1 MKKNLPVTGREQA
14 VSDHANILSTT
25 DLKGA
30 ISYVNDDFIRISGF
44 VEEELLKRNHN
55 IVRHPDMP
63 PAAFKD
69 LWDSVKSGRAWMG
82 LVKNRCKNGDHYWV
96 SAYVM
101 PIRKDG
107 QVAEYQSVRTRPPR
121 EWVDRATSMYAGLM
135 NDRLPLV
142 MRLPMPPVA
151 VRLVGGMVMAAA
163 LSLALGGLWGTP
175 IISSLVPVLLA
186 LILGSGLSAWLVR
199 PLGQL
204 RTQARGITRNP
215 VGQYVYTGRA
225 DEFGEIEFAM
235 RMLRSETGAAVGR
248 VSDAASQLAEH
259 ADSMVGS
266 VRRTRDE
273 ILRQQAETDQVA
285 TAVNE
290 MTASVQ
296 EVARNAQ
303 NAAEAATTADT
314 SAGQG
319 RQVVASTEQVI
330 GQLADEVERAAQVI
344 SQLEESAGSIGAVLE
359 VIRGIAEQTNM
370 LALNAAIEAARAGEH
385 GRGFSVVADEVRSL
399 ASRTHESTQEIQTT
413 IEKLQ
418 RGAHS
423 SVEVMQNSRQQ
434 AVKSVEQA
442 GKAARSL
449 EEIARSVAAI
459 TDMSAQIATAVDQQG
474 SVSEEINQSIT
485 RIRGYAD
492 ANAQSGQQ
500 IESAASQVAELSAE
514 LKLLARQFWER
525 RN

>member
-14 VSDHANILSTT
+14 VADHANILSTT

-44 VEEELLKRNHN
+44 VEDELLRRNHN

-69 LWDSVKSGRAWMG
+69 LWDSVKAGRAWMG

-107 QVAEYQSVRTRPPR
+107 QVAEYQSVRTRPAR
-121 EWVDRATSMYAGLM
+121 DWVDRANGVYAGLM
-135 NDRLPLV
+135 NNRLPLG

-151 VRLVGGMVMAAA
+151 VRLVGGMAASA
-163 LSLALGGLWGTP
+163 MLALGVGALLGTP
-175 IISSLVPVLLA
+175 ALTALVPVLLA
-186 LILGSGLSAWLVR
+186 LVLAGGLGMWLLQ

-204 RTQARGITRNP
+204 RVQAREITHNP
-215 VGQYVYTGRA
+215 VEQYVYTGRA

-248 VSDAASQLAEH
+248 VSDAASQLADY
-259 ADSMVGS
+259 ADAMVDS
-266 VRRTRDE
+266 VRKTRDE

-285 TAVNE
+285 TAVNQ

-303 NAAEAATTADT
+303 NAAEAATAADV
-314 SAGQG
+314 SASQG
-319 RQVVASTEQVI
+319 RQVVSSTEQVI
-330 GQLADEVERAAQVI
+330 GQLADEVERAARVI
-344 SQLEESAGSIGAVLE
+344 HELEESAGSISAVLE

-399 ASRTHESTQEIQTT
+399 ASRTHESTQEIQST

-423 SVEVMQNSRQQ
+423 SVVVMQNSRKQAEKSVQQ
-434 AVKSVEQA
+434 A
-442 GKAARSL
+442 GRAAQSL
-449 EEIARSVAAI
+449 EEIASSVAAI

-492 ANAQSGQQ
+492 GNADSGQQ
-500 IESAASQVAELSAE
+500 IESAASQVAGLSAE
-514 LKLLARQFWER
+514 LKLLSRQFWER